1 MAKKVVFDRNKKR
14 VHLLEETRQKKL
26 VSIEKEKKCICQKK
40 NDKRSC
46 FRVQLFDRK
55 RKKMHWPEEKR
66 HKKNDKTKKKNTRA
80 DLPIEQKNI
89 SFPYNQNDKTKIA
102 DRGKNADL
110 PIEKKH
116 EVFFP
121 ITTNDKTKTTY
132 TVYSIETI
140 YFLFLLFHIYGK
152 QKQKRQKY
160 GLYFIRRGG
169 ESMFEMKLL

>member
-1 MAKKVVFDRNKKR
+1 MHGSAPLKNISFSLYRKWQKKVVFDRNKKR
-14 VHLLEETRQKKL
+14 VHLLEEKRQKK
-26 VSIEKEKKCICQKK
+26 VG
-40 NDKRSC
+40 
-46 FRVQLFDRK
+46 FDRK
-55 RKKMHWPEEKR
+55 RKKMNWPEEKR
-66 HKKNDKTKKKNTRA
+66 QNKNDKTKKKNTRA

-102 DRGKNADL
+102 DRGKNTDL

-132 TVYSIETI
+132 AVYCIETI
-140 YFLFLLFHIYGK
+140 YFLFSIIPYIWK
-152 QKQKRQKY
+152 AKKKRQKY

-169 ESMFEMKLL
+169 ESMFEMKQL